1 MMSRLAL
8 TQDHAEAAVYG
19 GAVLGG
25 GGGGNIAS
33 GLERA
38 SLAVHWGS
46 PELVSLD
53 ELDDDAIVVTA
64 SVVGAPAA
72 KDRFLRPV
80 DHIKALELL
89 LDAKPCDLAGIIANE
104 NGASSGI
111 NGWLQ
116 AAAMGIPMVDAPCNG
131 RAHPTGLMGAMGI
144 NRIQGYVS
152 IQTAAGGNPATG
164 HYLETIA
171 EGRLETTANL
181 IRYASVQAGGMVAVA
196 RDPISAGYLRKHAA
210 SGATRQAIE
219 LGQRMIEARDSG
231 PNAIIDAIVS
241 ELKGEISHRG
251 NITAVKIETIGGYD
265 VGLVT
270 IEGEQKV
277 EVSFWN
283 EYMTLDS
290 NGLRIA
296 TFPDLITILSL
307 DSGLPV
313 ASAEVKVGREVGI
326 LVVNRDHL
334 ILGEGVRIE
343 EALKE
348 AENAI
353 GRSLR
358 NH

>member
-1 MMSRLAL
+1 MSRLAL

-25 GGGGNIAS
+25 GGGGFIAG

-38 SLAVHWGS
+38 SLAIKWGS
-46 PELVSLD
+46 PELVTLD
-53 ELDDDAIVVTA
+53 ELDDDAIIITA

-72 KDRFLRPV
+72 KERFIRPV

-89 LDAKPCDLAGIIANE
+89 LEARPCDLAGIIANE

-116 AAAMGIPMVDAPCNG
+116 AAALSIPMVDAPCNG

-152 IQTAAGGNPATG
+152 IQTAAGGNPTTG
-164 HYLETIA
+164 RYLEAIV
-171 EGRLETTANL
+171 EGRLETTANM

-219 LGQRMIEARDSG
+219 LGQRMIAARKNGAD
-231 PNAIIDAIVS
+231 AIIDAIVS
-241 ELKGEISHRG
+241 ELQGEISHRG
-251 NITAVKIETIGGYD
+251 KVTEVKIETIGGYD

-270 IEGEQKV
+270 IEGDRKAA
-277 EVSFWN
+277 VSFWN

-290 NGLRIA
+290 DGSRQA

-307 DSGLPV
+307 ESGLPV
-313 ASAEVKVGREVGI
+313 ASAEVKDGQEVGV
-326 LVVNRDHL
+326 LVVNRKDL

-348 AENAI
+348 AEHAI
-353 GRSLR
+353 GRSLIG
-358 NH
+358 H